1 MPPREQIRLEE
12 VIIGSG
18 ELGFVGNLEKSRFR
32 THLKSFAL
40 FRVKDQEKK
49 KERAVT
55 ACLTLCYP
63 SLISQQPFKV
73 SIILPILR

>member
-1 MPPREQIRLEE
+1 MLPRERIRLEE

-40 FRVKDQEKK
+40 FQVKDQKKKK
-49 KERAVT
+49 KEREQ
-55 ACLTLCYP
+55 L
-63 SLISQQPFKV
+63 
-73 SIILPILR
+73 LPA

>member
-1 MPPREQIRLEE
+1 MPPRELIRLEE

-40 FRVKDQEKK
+40 FRVKDQKK
-49 KERAVT
+49 KNREQ
-55 ACLTLCYP
+55 L
-63 SLISQQPFKV
+63 
-73 SIILPILR
+73 LPA